1 MRNTKL
7 HSSRGGTH
15 HEGEHNEEQ
24 REMQTIRLRN
34 MNVTL
39 GSGIR
44 RDMTDWG
51 DKKDKIQKQTDADIF
66 QRFNIFYPQL

>member
-15 HEGEHNEEQ
+15 YEGEHNEEQ